1 MNNMLK
7 LLAGGLTLAG
17 LTLHPALAEDPAAPA
32 PVPRTGQTPSAP
44 LNPAPKGADGA
55 LEKGVA
61 WPSPRFID
69 RGDGAVTD
77 ALTGLV
83 WLQNATCTDTVGGV
97 NKEAGTLKWSQALAW
112 SNALASGKCG
122 LTDGSVA
129 GDWRLP
135 NLRELESLI
144 DLSQSGPALPAVR
157 PFLNVWSGYYWSSS
171 TVALATS
178 RAWTVNLNLGD
189 PGRFGKATRQGVWPV
204 RDALPPPN
212 LAIGDFYQGGIVFYV
227 EYIDGGSG
235 AHGLIAAPQDL
246 GDGILVPWWN
256 GSFLRTGAGGTAVGK
271 GQDNTDNIV
280 AVQGA
285 GDYAASRAANLVL
298 NGYSDWFL
306 PSKDELNLMYWR
318 IGQGAPAPLT
328 NIGGFENAPYW
339 SSSEYDRQ
347 KSWFQAFTDHG
358 TQQEKYFK
366 NQSMCVRAVRA
377 F

>member
-144 DLSQSGPALPAVR
+144 DLSQSGPALPAGH

-171 TVALATS
+171 TMALATS
-178 RAWTVNLNLGD
+178 RAWTLNLNLGD

-212 LAIGDFYQGGIVFYV
+212 LAIGDFYQGGIVFY
-227 EYIDGGSG
+227 IDDSRL
-235 AHGLIAAPQDL
+235 HGLIAAPKDQS
-246 GDGILVPWWN
+246 DGIRWHN
-256 GSFLRTGAGGTAVGK
+256 GSLVRTGAGGTAVGE
-271 GQDNTDNIV
+271 GQVNTNQIV
-280 AVQGA
+280 AAQGV
-285 GDYAASRAANLVL
+285 GDYAASLAANLVL

-306 PSKDELNLMYWR
+306 PSRDELNLMYWK
-318 IGQGAPAPLT
+318 IGPGAPWPLT
-328 NIGGFENAPYW
+328 NIGGFGYDTYW
-339 SSSEYDRQ
+339 SSSEDYYYTAWLQ
-347 KSWFQAFTDHG
+347 IFSNGGQIG
-358 TQQEKYFK
+358 TNHKDYHLR
-366 NQSMCVRAVRA
+366 VRAIRA